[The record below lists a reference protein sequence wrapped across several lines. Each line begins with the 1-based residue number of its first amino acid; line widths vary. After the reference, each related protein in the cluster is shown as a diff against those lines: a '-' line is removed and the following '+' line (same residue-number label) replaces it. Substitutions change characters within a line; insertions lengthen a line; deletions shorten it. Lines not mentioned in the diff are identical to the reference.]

1 MNSPSYLN
9 VKRERDHNN
18 NLIDENNKITDKLN
32 EDYYLIYN
40 NINLLNA
47 YAHYICT
54 HTEQPLNEIFI
65 YLVITNK
72 NNYNDYQKILNNLFL
87 PYNNAKSKLTI
98 LLNNVHLFTSKENN
112 ILSDEYKEKI
122 APIENIDISKLNEYK
137 WSSIK
142 QILFILSDSSL
153 LSEYVLNNANTPDFC
168 SIVDYSSKKEKTKS
182 QKIISMLP
190 FMDKEDLHELVND
203 ILNGS
208 EENKDIPLQA
218 IFPFLSEEDC
228 NSLFLKSIEDP
239 NSNIKI
245 CSLAPF
251 VSEEALSSF
260 VDKYIEGEYQ
270 DVNIDILYPFLKS
283 SDIKKLFKY
292 VVNKE

>member
-1 MNSPSYLN
+1 MILKRIVDENGNDIYIKVSFDDALKEEKEEVKEDLHDVFNN
-9 VKRERDHNN
+9 VKNIFNSKEV
-18 NLIDENNKITDKLN
+18 EETLN
-32 EDYYLIYN
+32 STSD
-40 NINLLNA
+40 
-47 YAHYICT
+47 
-54 HTEQPLNEIFI
+54 
-65 YLVITNK
+65 
-72 NNYNDYQKILNNLFL
+72 ILNNVF
-87 PYNNAKSKLTI
+87 S
-98 LLNNVHLFTSKENN
+98 F
-112 ILSDEYKEKI
+112 
-122 APIENIDISKLNEYK
+122 
-137 WSSIK
+137 SS
-142 QILFILSDSSL
+142 
-153 LSEYVLNNANTPDFC
+153 N
-168 SIVDYSSKKEKTKS
+168 SKKEKTKT

-208 EENKDIPLQA
+208 EEYKDIPLQA
-218 IFPFLSEEDC
+218 IFPFLSEKDC
-228 NSLFLKSIEDP
+228 DSLFLKALEDP
-239 NSNIKI
+239 NSNINI

>member
-1 MNSPSYLN
+1 MIL
-9 VKRERDHNN
+9 KRI
-18 NLIDENNKITDKLN
+18 IDENG
-32 EDYYLIYN
+32 
-40 NINLLNA
+40 
-47 YAHYICT
+47 
-54 HTEQPLNEIFI
+54 NEIYIKISFDDALKEEKSV
-65 YLVITNK
+65 LVFSSEDEEEEYDEALEEDEEEKEEVKEDLHDAFK
-72 NNYNDYQKILNNLFL
+72 NIKNIFNSKEVEETLNSTSDILNNVF
-87 PYNNAKSKLTI
+87 S
-98 LLNNVHLFTSKENN
+98 F
-112 ILSDEYKEKI
+112 
-122 APIENIDISKLNEYK
+122 
-137 WSSIK
+137 SS
-142 QILFILSDSSL
+142 
-153 LSEYVLNNANTPDFC
+153 N
-168 SIVDYSSKKEKTKS
+168 SKKEKTKS

-208 EENKDIPLQA
+208 EEYKDIPLQA

-228 NSLFLKSIEDP
+228 DSLFLKSIEDP
-239 NSNIKI
+239 NSNINI